1 MSREGDTAIALRH
14 RGGQAG
20 TGRGLTTPG
29 RGQPSSADTGHFR
42 AESDKKPKGTP
53 ASQRRGVRSRTL
65 LSAKYFPKNLAQK
78 KPGLKPGRVAPTLPP
93 PREWPQRF
101 HGQARVPQVNPVHGD
116 RGGAGVLV
124 ASRCPM
130 SSGGHPGATP
140 LAAGLAITKR
150 RSRNVAEVS
159 FQICQRIVGAIQK
172 GNHSGD
178 EKISLSLDPF
188 NICWPEVMC

>member
-1 MSREGDTAIALRH
+1 MPPSGLVEARKRAVLGLRPSCQIQGAEGFCGAAI
-14 RGGQAG
+14 
-20 TGRGLTTPG
+20 
-29 RGQPSSADTGHFR
+29 
-42 AESDKKPKGTP
+42 
-53 ASQRRGVRSRTL
+53 
-65 LSAKYFPKNLAQK
+65 
-78 KPGLKPGRVAPTLPP
+78 
-93 PREWPQRF
+93 
-101 HGQARVPQVNPVHGD
+101 
-116 RGGAGVLV
+116 GAGEHGGLV
-124 ASRCPM
+124 IAVALAGWWASRSPM